1 MIFSVLK
8 EESPQSNQDSLDRRL
23 LTSKL
28 KSLNTILQNL
38 LQKKIR
44 IDLEIRRT
52 KKRISKLKSQSQT
65 LVKTHVEL
73 EGDLN
78 YDHLSNQDLKVL
90 QERFGEQV
98 FSELFELDKEV
109 FEAQQLLTEI
119 EKLPLYEDKR

>member
-8 EESPQSNQDSLDRRL
+8 EESPQSNQESLDRRL

-65 LVKTHVEL
+65 YVKTHVEL